1 MKKTILFLALVVGTC
16 SLFAQRK
23 TTTTA
28 TVNFDATTPKDA
40 LPKAENKTVIGSIDT
55 QTGAVAFEAAVNNF
69 TFSNPRM
76 QEHFNGTNWMNS
88 GQYPKFTFAG
98 KIEKVNK
105 IKFTKDG
112 TYSVKVNGDLKI
124 KDVSKPIKVEGKI
137 TVAGSKIKVVADF
150 KIKLSDYNISGQPID
165 AGKVDK
171 EPKITVTA
179 EF

>member
-1 MKKTILFLALVVGTC
+1 
-16 SLFAQRK
+16 
-23 TTTTA
+23 
-28 TVNFDATTPKDA
+28 
-40 LPKAENKTVIGSIDT
+40 
-55 QTGAVAFEAAVNNF
+55 
-69 TFSNPRM
+69 
-76 QEHFNGTNWMNS
+76 
-88 GQYPKFTFAG
+88 
-98 KIEKVNK
+98 VNK

-124 KDVSKPIKVEGKI
+124 KDVSKPIKVEEKI

-150 KIKLSDYNISGQPID
+150 KIKLSEYNISGQPID